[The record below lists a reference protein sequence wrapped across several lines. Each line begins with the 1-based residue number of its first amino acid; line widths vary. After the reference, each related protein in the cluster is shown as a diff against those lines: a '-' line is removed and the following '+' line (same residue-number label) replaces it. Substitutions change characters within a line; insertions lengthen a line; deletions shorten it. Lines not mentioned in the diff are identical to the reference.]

1 MGLQYEMNLKVIER
15 IFSDKKINKIS
26 LKKEFCTE
34 KTQRN
39 SFDLIFKDLKNLNII
54 SKKNIL
60 SRKYIKV
67 YKIKD
72 NDKKTLANSM
82 ASNFQEYQNE
92 IIKFEKILKNE
103 FLVDYHTS
111 YKNIYDDFV
120 NLRNELYIS
129 SFQLLNLLIEN
140 INFLLNEHEDIKN
153 IKNSNIR
160 KYIRK
165 IEIELKLRDFLILL
179 NNQKKDFSNIQRII
193 DANYELLEKIG
204 LDDKNVLEEQSE
216 YDYQKTYSML
226 DKRKIKDVTKF
237 DKTEIEIGENY
248 PNIVETIKIPYIEY
262 TFKGVLIRILQENM
276 QFIDNDDI
284 YGVIASIELKYQI
297 EFNKRTKRNIVSKIV
312 PILYLLGLIIDETE
326 KPKKKNHIPNM
337 DFDKTQ
343 NKPRYKLVEIKE
355 KKYRISLA
363 SKVETIQNI
372 VPSISNFKALDKSL
386 TVKDIED
393 IKRLFNYE

>member
-1 MGLQYEMNLKVIER
+1 MGLQYEMNLKVIEEL
-15 IFSDKKINKIS
+15 FSDENIKKRS
-26 LKKEFCTE
+26 LKKKLCTK

-54 SKKNIL
+54 SENDIL
-60 SRKYIKV
+60 NPKYIKV

-72 NDKKTLANSM
+72 DEKSILANSM

-92 IIKFEKILKNE
+92 IIKFEEILKNE
-103 FLVDYHTS
+103 FLADYYTS
-111 YKNIYDDFV
+111 YENIYDDFV
-120 NLRNELYIS
+120 DLKNELYIS
-129 SFQLLNLLIEN
+129 SFQLVNLLIKN
-140 INFLLNEHEDIKN
+140 INFLLNKHKDIKN
-153 IKNSNIR
+153 IKNPKIR

-165 IEIELKLRDFLILL
+165 IEIELRLRDFLILL
-179 NNQKKDFSNIQRII
+179 NNQKEDFANIQRII
-193 DANYELLEKIG
+193 DANYELLKKIV
-204 LDDKNVLEEQSE
+204 LKNKDPIGEQE
-216 YDYQKTYSML
+216 DYDFQKTYSRL
-226 DKRKIKDVTKF
+226 DKTKIKPDSEYSMV
-237 DKTEIEIGENY
+237 
-248 PNIVETIKIPYIEY
+248 VETIKIPYIEY

-297 EFNKRTKRNIVSKIV
+297 EFNKRTKKNIVSKIV
-312 PILYLLGLIIDETE
+312 PILYLLGLIIDET
-326 KPKKKNHIPNM
+326 KKTKKKSHIPNM

-372 VPSISNFKALDKSL
+372 VPSISNFKALEKSL
-386 TVKDIED
+386 SAQDIED
-393 IKRLFNYE
+393 IKKLFNYE

>member
-1 MGLQYEMNLKVIER
+1 MGLQYEMNLKVIEE
-15 IFSDKKINKIS
+15 IFSDKNIKKSS
-26 LKKEFCTE
+26 LKKKLCTK

-39 SFDLIFKDLKNLNII
+39 SFDIIFKDLKNLNII
-54 SKKNIL
+54 KKDIL
-60 SRKYIKV
+60 NLKYINV
-67 YKIKD
+67 YKIE
-72 NDKKTLANSM
+72 NNERKTLANGL
-82 ASNFQEYQNE
+82 ASNFQEYQKE
-92 IIKFEKILKNE
+92 IIKFEEIFKNE
-103 FLVDYHTS
+103 FLVDYHES
-111 YKNIYDDFV
+111 YENIYDDFV
-120 NLRNELYIS
+120 DLKNELYIS

-153 IKNSNIR
+153 IKNPDIR

-165 IEIELKLRDFLILL
+165 IENKLILRDFLTLL
-179 NNQKKDFSNIQRII
+179 KKKKEDFSNIQRII
-193 DANYELLEKIG
+193 DANYELLKKIV
-204 LDDKNVLEEQSE
+204 LKNQDLIEEQE
-216 YDYQKTYSML
+216 DYDFQKTYSIL

-237 DKTEIEIGENY
+237 DKTEIEIGKDY
-248 PNIVETIKIPYIEY
+248 PNVVETIKIPYIEY

-284 YGVIASIELKYQI
+284 YGVIASIESKYQI

-312 PILYLLGLIIDETE
+312 PILYLLGLIIDETK
-326 KPKKKNHIPNM
+326 KPKKKSHIPNM

-386 TVKDIED
+386 TVQDIED